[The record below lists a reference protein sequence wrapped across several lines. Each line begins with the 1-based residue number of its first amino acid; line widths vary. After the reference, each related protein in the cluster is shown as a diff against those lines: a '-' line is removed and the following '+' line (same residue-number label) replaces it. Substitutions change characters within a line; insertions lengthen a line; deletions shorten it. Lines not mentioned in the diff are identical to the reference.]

1 MSQDDPRP
9 DPSGAMSFRA
19 VTSHEV
25 TSRTTGLLRRLREG
39 DAAASEELMPIVF
52 AELHSLA
59 KAMMDDERRS
69 HTLQPTALLNEAW
82 LRLMG
87 SDRWEFEDRAHFVRL
102 AARAMR
108 NVLVDHA
115 RARRAAKR
123 GAGAARADVDVREIA
138 GAGEPGQLLEV
149 HEALEALA
157 RLDPATAEIVE
168 LRFFGGLTLE
178 ETARVSQ
185 RSVDQIFRS
194 WTFAR
199 GWLRRR
205 IEAGS
210 AP

>member
-1 MSQDDPRP
+1 MSKDVSRP
-9 DPSGAMSFRA
+9 DPEGSSA
-19 VTSHEV
+19 
-25 TSRTTGLLRRLREG
+25 SRTTRLLRRLRDG
-39 DAAASEELMPIVF
+39 DSQASGELMPIVF
-52 AELHSLA
+52 DELHALA
-59 KAMMDDERRS
+59 KSMMDGERRS

-87 SDRWEFEDRAHFVRL
+87 SESWDFEDRAHFLRL

-123 GAGAARADVDVREIA
+123 GAGAARAEIEV
-138 GAGEPGQLLEV
+138 GELADGGDPAELLEV

-157 RLDPATAEIVE
+157 ALDPATAEIVE

-178 ETARVSQ
+178 ETARVTR
-185 RSVDQIFRS
+185 RSIDQVFRS

-210 AP
+210 AS